1 MQYSPIFR
9 GYIRNTT
16 TPLVAMSVR
25 STPTT
30 PLVAMSLRPT
40 TTTYFRAPKTLKPS
54 LLAFFTRNLPPGFGN
69 PHVRP
74 YSRRRVICSAIE
86 VERRVK
92 ERFRQRSVDV
102 PFGYEQSSSYGRF
115 AYEDVSSGES
125 DRELGPAQQQLVS

>member
-1 MQYSPIFR
+1 M
-9 GYIRNTT
+9 
-16 TPLVAMSVR
+16 
-25 STPTT
+25 
-30 PLVAMSLRPT
+30 
-40 TTTYFRAPKTLKPS
+40 
-54 LLAFFTRNLPPGFGN
+54 
-69 PHVRP
+69 RP